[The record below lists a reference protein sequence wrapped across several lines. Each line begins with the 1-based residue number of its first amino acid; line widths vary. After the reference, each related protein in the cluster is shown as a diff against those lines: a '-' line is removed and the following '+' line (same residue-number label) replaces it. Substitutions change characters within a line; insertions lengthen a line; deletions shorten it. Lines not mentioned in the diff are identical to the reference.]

1 MISLGLLCIFI
12 LFAGLMFLRKIPA
25 LLALPAMAISIGWLS
40 QVSPIYL
47 LNHIIAGG
55 ATKLAPVYVAVFMG
69 AMMGRVL
76 LQTGIA
82 ESIIKKAAEFGGE
95 KPLWVSFGLLFV
107 TALLFTT
114 LQGLGAIITVG
125 SLVLPV
131 MMSLGVP
138 RKMAGTL
145 FLLAYATGFVFNPIL
160 FTLYRE
166 LLQLPP
172 GTALPSEVSQFATI
186 LIGLMSVLVV
196 AYGFWAAK
204 RSGEILYMKETPPLA
219 SVKQEVPTIALL
231 TPLIPLILYFGFHAV
246 GYSIDFIATFLVG
259 SLYGILT
266 TQWRNLSSL
275 LTSSA
280 IKGLEDG
287 APAALLMM
295 GIGMLLNALQL
306 PQIKSALEPL
316 ILALPWEHSWF
327 YVAFFGLLSP
337 LALYRGPLNIF
348 GIGIG
353 LFSILFGASVLPP
366 LALLAAVMCIVQV
379 QNVGD
384 PTNTHNVWIA
394 NFVGVRVE
402 DFTRNTLLPMMLF
415 CLFSLCLAA
424 YLFFVP

>member
-1 MISLGLLCIFI
+1 MISLGLLFIFI

-25 LLALPAMAISIGWLS
+25 LLALPAMAISIGILG
-40 QVSPIYL
+40 QASPTHL
-47 LNHIIAGG
+47 LNHIVASG

-76 LQTGIA
+76 MQTGIA

-95 KPLWVSFGLLFV
+95 KPLWVSFGLLLV
-107 TALLFTT
+107 TAVLFTT

-131 MMSLGVP
+131 MMSLGIP

-172 GTALPSEVSQFATI
+172 GAALPTEVSQFATV
-186 LIGLMSVLVV
+186 LIGLMSLLVIG
-196 AYGFWAAK
+196 YGFWAAK
-204 RSGEILYMKETPPLA
+204 RSGEILFMKEPSIPTPKPD
-219 SVKQEVPTIALL
+219 VPAFALL
-231 TPLIPLILYFGFHAV
+231 TPVIPLLLYFGFHAF
-246 GYSIDFIATFLVG
+246 GYNLDFIATFLVG
-259 SLYGILT
+259 SVYGIVT
-266 TQWRNLSSL
+266 TNWRKLAPL

-280 IKGLEDG
+280 IKGMEDG

-295 GIGMLLNALQL
+295 GIGMLLNSLQL
-306 PQIKSALEPL
+306 PEIKSALEPL
-316 ILALPWEHSWF
+316 MLSLPWQSAVF

-353 LFSILFGASVLPP
+353 LFSILFGAAVLPP
-366 LALLAAVMCIVQV
+366 LALLAAIMCIVQV

-384 PTNTHNVWIA
+384 PTNTHNVWVA

-402 DFTRNTLLPMMLF
+402 DFTRATLVPMVIFCVLSLSIAALF
-415 CLFSLCLAA
+415 
-424 YLFFVP
+424 FFVP